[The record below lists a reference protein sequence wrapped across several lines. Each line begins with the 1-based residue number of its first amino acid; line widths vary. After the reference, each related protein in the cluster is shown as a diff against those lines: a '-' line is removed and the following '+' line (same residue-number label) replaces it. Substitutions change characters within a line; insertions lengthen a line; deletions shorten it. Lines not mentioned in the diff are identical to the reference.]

1 MTRTR
6 RHPHSEAGY
15 PAERS
20 GATFLAV
27 AQRNLC
33 LARGYSPAALA
44 AEDPWCP
51 DPVAEL
57 AAWIGRMEE
66 AERFQRVAA
75 RRCVEDARRHDAGPD
90 PRWLS
95 IDPTDAAEF
104 ADSVMRARGAIA
116 AMLGPDPAAALAARY
131 DVLVRWRADDE
142 AGGWRPSC

>member
-1 MTRTR
+1 MTPTR
-6 RHPHSEAGY
+6 SHQYSAASHPV
-15 PAERS
+15 ERN

-27 AQRNLC
+27 AQRNLG
-33 LARGYSPAALA
+33 LARASSPAALA

-51 DPVAEL
+51 DPVAEH

-75 RRCVEDARRHDAGPD
+75 RRCVEDARRHDDGPD

-95 IDPTDAAEF
+95 IDPADAAEF

-116 AMLGPDPAAALAARY
+116 AMLGLDPAAALAAQY

-142 AGGWRPSC
+142 AGGWGSSC